1 MLLETP
7 VTAAAPRRPAWLLAL
22 SPLAFVA
29 WLVAVVATMSGSG
42 VSDSADL
49 TPDQMDGIRVGWA
62 LMWPVY
68 AFAVLLG
75 LAGLF
80 LLNRLLSGPLAT
92 ASQALVAV
100 SGAAI
105 LANLVLSE
113 VAAGFGEA
121 RLGDNAA
128 YEASLVGR
136 SAARTARRTAR
147 RPATHPPARAPPA
160 AANTPPATPTPT
172 TTAARSSSE
181 ASPDPLPDNGFFH
194 SQARTDANRPDTPI
208 TVDLLF
214 RSK

>member
-1 MLLETP
+1 LEITMLLETP
-7 VTAAAPRRPAWLLAL
+7 VTAATPRRPAWLLAL
-22 SPLAFVA
+22 SPLGFAA

-42 VSDSADL
+42 VTDSADL

-75 LAGLF
+75 LAGLL

-128 YEASLVGR
+128 YEASLVA
-136 SAARTARRTAR
+136 SYASIWAATVATVLTAVALRASGLLRRAGLVVAILAGALLALDVATRGLPPFMVALFWVVLGVGLLR
-147 RPATHPPARAPPA
+147 RRVP
-160 AANTPPATPTPT
+160 
-172 TTAARSSSE
+172 SS
-181 ASPDPLPDNGFFH
+181 
-194 SQARTDANRPDTPI
+194 
-208 TVDLLF
+208 V
-214 RSK
+214 